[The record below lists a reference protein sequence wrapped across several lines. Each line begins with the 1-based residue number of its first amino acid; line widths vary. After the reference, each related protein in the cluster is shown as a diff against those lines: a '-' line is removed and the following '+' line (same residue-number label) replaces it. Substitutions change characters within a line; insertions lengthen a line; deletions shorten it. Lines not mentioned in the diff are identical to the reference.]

1 MRLIQCQE
9 LTATAFSRFGVVID
23 ASGARPE
30 LINGGTT
37 RRFADLAAFDAG
49 DDGARP
55 VLAIYAANARSF
67 ALRIAM
73 LERHCRAG
81 QAFIPL
87 GMQRF
92 VVLVA
97 PGSETPDWDQ
107 TSAFVTRPGQGIC
120 PARGTW
126 HHGLIAL
133 DDADRFLVI
142 EGGHYRDDTQLAA
155 PPDDLWLAPPPAS
168 S

>member
-9 LTATAFSRFGVVID
+9 LTATAFSRFGLVID
-23 ASGARPE
+23 AGSARPE
-30 LINGGTT
+30 LINDGTT
-37 RRFADLAAFDAG
+37 RRFPDLATFDAG

-55 VLAIYAANARSF
+55 SLAIYAADARSF

-97 PGSETPDWDQ
+97 PGVEAPDWDQ

-120 PARGTW
+120 LFRGIW

-133 DDADRFLVI
+133 KDADRFLVI
-142 EGGHYRDDTQLAA
+142 EGGNYRDDTQLAA
-155 PPDDLWLAPPPAS
+155 TPHELWLAPPPGS